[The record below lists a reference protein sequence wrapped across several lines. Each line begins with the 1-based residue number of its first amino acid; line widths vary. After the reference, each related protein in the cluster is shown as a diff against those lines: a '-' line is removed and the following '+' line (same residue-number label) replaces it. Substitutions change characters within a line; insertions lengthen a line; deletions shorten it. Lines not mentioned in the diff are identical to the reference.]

1 MLPPQQV
8 LALAEAM
15 NLSEMDRAV
24 LIDGLLESLDSP
36 KGIESIAE
44 WYAHRRTSLGRRFPA
59 KAHRILV
66 EVQRRPRSFAQLP
79 DSPLELEIR
88 RVLMKTFPYAVDGAT
103 ALAAL
108 QLRRFCCAFGKR

>member
-36 KGIESIAE
+36 KGIESVASGMDTE
-44 WYAHRRTSLGRRFPA
+44 GRASDADF
-59 KAHRILV
+59 
-66 EVQRRPRSFAQLP
+66 
-79 DSPLELEIR
+79 
-88 RVLMKTFPYAVDGAT
+88 
-103 ALAAL
+103 
-108 QLRRFCCAFGKR
+108 